1 MPGMTEDA
9 RPIPEPLAR
18 ELRALNDLELGA
30 VFADLGVDPLKPPGA
45 KLRAALASIAGDPRP
60 WWEDSLAGH
69 AVDCL
74 AKEPRRGRI
83 AGAGAVD
90 HARATWEG
98 LARLG
103 AAARLLIPD
112 HDREGEAAGVRS
124 VIGAMEAELRAIRD
138 FTGRADPVEGCKL
151 LADEVAAR
159 GAKLAVWRDFALS
172 WTGVA
177 ADDAAQIGAVRE
189 RLHALAAVRAVPGGA
204 HASELAPSSCPAAEL
219 PARMGRIWDALARD
233 ARANVAEVERLKR
246 DLRAWWGLAEE
257 VPSEPDADAFANV
270 ERRLRELD
278 ALRVERDAIA
288 EAAGERGT
296 SLASY
301 VRGLREARDE
311 RDALA
316 RQLAEVRAIS
326 HARAVDAAKAEQAAA
341 EARRESADRGRLAA
355 AADLAQREVDAA
367 RRSLGCPDD
376 VALSEWAARSAPERA
391 ADALIASRDAALA
404 READAVA
411 ELLRWRQ
418 WAVKVDPESAEGT
431 NDGLR
436 GRVGWL
442 VVSHRERAATEEAA
456 RRGLAAAVEAL
467 GDAARDALAEAQ
479 TSEIPPGAAERVAL
493 LARRYRELRE
503 RLGRE
508 GLLAALERLA
518 EARDELRRWRAW
530 AGLAGRLPPAAL
542 LAARGDDGKLR
553 AAVDAVLRIA
563 SGAEDVAAEL
573 AKSQRAR
580 KSLEG
585 RFAAAFEEGRLAG
598 VAEGPGSARS
608 ELRAVAAA
616 LRAPPGADLAR
627 MVEAIRAAAGPSTL
641 SGPGALAEHVARLRD
656 LAGASAADLA
666 GAVDARDALREIA
679 AITSGG

>member
-233 ARANVAEVERLKR
+233 ARANVAEVGRLKR

-341 EARRESADRGRLAA
+341 EARRESADRGRLA
-355 AADLAQREVDAA
+355 
-367 RRSLGCPDD
+367 
-376 VALSEWAARSAPERA
+376 
-391 ADALIASRDAALA
+391 
-404 READAVA
+404 DAVPA
-411 ELLRWRQ
+411 RIEL
-418 WAVKVDPESAEGT
+418 
-431 NDGLR
+431 
-436 GRVGWL
+436 
-442 VVSHRERAATEEAA
+442 
-456 RRGLAAAVEAL
+456 
-467 GDAARDALAEAQ
+467 
-479 TSEIPPGAAERVAL
+479 
-493 LARRYRELRE
+493 
-503 RLGRE
+503 
-508 GLLAALERLA
+508 
-518 EARDELRRWRAW
+518 RDELAEVKRELADARHALKSAQGGLSGWRSW
-530 AGLAGRLPPAAL
+530 AGLAGRLPPAEL